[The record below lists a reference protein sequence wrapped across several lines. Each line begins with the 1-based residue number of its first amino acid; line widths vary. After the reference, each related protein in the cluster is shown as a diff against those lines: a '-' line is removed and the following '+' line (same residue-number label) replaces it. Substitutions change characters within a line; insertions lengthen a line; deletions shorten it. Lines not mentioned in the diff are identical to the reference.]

1 MKKIFISAML
11 LCSSVLGFAQLV
23 EIQSIDKIALPEG
36 VSVDKATLSPDGS
49 FVVFSQNTIFTK
61 KIS

>member
-23 EIQSIDKIALPEG
+23 EIQSVDKIDLPEG
-36 VSVDKATLSPDGS
+36 VSVNQATLP
-49 FVVFSQNTIFTK
+49 K
-61 KIS
+61 